1 MRWNLFVELID
12 KFDYL
17 LIGLYEE
24 EYSLDE
30 IEVVCKAWLHCEL
43 ILKLGASN
51 SELNDCFETAKEFLF
66 QRAKDTIG
74 LIEQDSKVRCDLG
87 RAKSTLGSIATILK
101 DFSSNED
108 GYEVTLNR
116 IDFWVSDYFGV
127 ALLDN
132 GDITSSN
139 E

>member
-17 LIGLYEE
+17 LISLYED

-30 IEVVCKAWLHCEL
+30 IEVICKAWLHCEL
-43 ILKLGASN
+43 ILKLGSSN
-51 SELNDCFETAKEFLF
+51 SELDDCFDVAKEFFF
-66 QRAKDTIG
+66 QRARNTIG
-74 LIEQDSKVRCDLG
+74 LIEQDSKLRHDLG

-101 DFSSNED
+101 DFTSCND